1 MCILAWHWQPGAPT
15 ELLLVANRDEAY
27 SRAAAPLHRWEGGR
41 IVAGRDLQGGGTWLG
56 VAQGRRFA
64 ALTNYRQGL
73 SPEPSAPSRGH
84 LVHDFLAGG
93 TSAQAYLAQLAPRSA
108 CYNPFNLLLWDGEAL
123 LGLEGRTGC
132 HGRIVC
138 LPSGPGGVSNA
149 DFHTPWPK
157 LRRLQHALHTAVADH
172 ANEDQLLALLADGT
186 PAPDAELP
194 DTGVGL
200 ALERA
205 LSGVF
210 IHTPHYGTRASTV
223 VRLGADHA
231 HITELRYAHGQ
242 ATGRTSERLD
252 FGAFGHENRP

>member
-15 ELLLVANRDEAY
+15 ELLLLANRDEAY
-27 SRAAAPLHRWEGGR
+27 SRATAPLHRWEGGC
-41 IVAGRDLQGGGTWLG
+41 IVAGRDLQAGGTWLG

-73 SPEPSAPSRGH
+73 SPDPAAPSRGN
-84 LVHDFLAGG
+84 LVHDFLAGC
-93 TSAQAYLAQLAPRSA
+93 TSAREYLEQLAPCSTR
-108 CYNPFNLLLWDGEAL
+108 YNPFNLLLWDGEVL
-123 LGLEGRTGC
+123 LGLEGR
-132 HGRIVC
+132 HGRIVT
-138 LPSGPGGVSNA
+138 LTSGPGGVSNA

-157 LRRLQHALHTAVADH
+157 LRRLQSSVHTAMADN
-172 ANEDQLLALLADGT
+172 ADEDQLLALLADRT

-194 DTGVGL
+194 DTGVGI

-205 LSGVF
+205 LSGIF

-231 HITELRYAHGQ
+231 HVTELRYAHGQ
-242 ATGRTSERLD
+242 ATGRTSETLSFDPIGYKNRL
-252 FGAFGHENRP
+252 